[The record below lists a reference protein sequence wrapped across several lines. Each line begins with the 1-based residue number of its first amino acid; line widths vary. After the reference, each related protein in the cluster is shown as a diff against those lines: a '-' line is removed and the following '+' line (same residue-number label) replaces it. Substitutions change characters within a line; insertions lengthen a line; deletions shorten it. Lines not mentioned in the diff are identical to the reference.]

1 MSILL
6 EALRKSENAQRRSTR
21 PPGISDDPPAAPAA
35 MRFRPVLLAVAIVLA
50 VAASGWFIWRQ
61 YRPPAGYR
69 PPVSLPA
76 GTHAPAEKPLAA
88 AQKGRGA
95 GAARRPA
102 TPARAPAVV
111 AAKPAGGKRTPV
123 ESFKAPGAGASTNG
137 GKKKPA
143 SARDEAA
150 GVAAALAAA
159 RQKPAAAEPAADKK
173 PGKATSDEPF
183 EPQAPAPISY
193 WELPDA
199 VRAQV
204 PEIKFT
210 VLVYARRPQDRF
222 VLIDGQRLTEG
233 DSLPSGPK
241 IVEIRL
247 DGVVFSYRLYHFLVK
262 R

>member
-6 EALRKSENAQRRSTR
+6 EALRKSEKAQRGSK
-21 PPGISDDPPAAPAA
+21 PPGIGDDLPAAPAA
-35 MRFRPVLLAVAIVLA
+35 VRFRPVLLAAAIVVA

-61 YRPPAGYR
+61 YRPPAGYQ

-76 GTHAPAEKPLAA
+76 RTRTPVEKPLAA
-88 AQKGRGA
+88 AQSGRGA
-95 GAARRPA
+95 GSARRPA
-102 TPARAPAVV
+102 TPARPAATVG
-111 AAKPAGGKRTPV
+111 AKPAGGQRTPV
-123 ESFKAPGAGASTNG
+123 ESFKTPV
-137 GKKKPA
+137 A
-143 SARDEAA
+143 SASSGQKGPAPAPDDAA
-150 GVAAALAAA
+150 KVAAALAAA
-159 RQKPAAAEPAADKK
+159 QQPAAAEPAAGSG
-173 PGKATSDEPF
+173 PEKATGSEPF
-183 EPQAPAPISY
+183 EPQAPEPISY

-233 DSLPSGPK
+233 DALPSGPK